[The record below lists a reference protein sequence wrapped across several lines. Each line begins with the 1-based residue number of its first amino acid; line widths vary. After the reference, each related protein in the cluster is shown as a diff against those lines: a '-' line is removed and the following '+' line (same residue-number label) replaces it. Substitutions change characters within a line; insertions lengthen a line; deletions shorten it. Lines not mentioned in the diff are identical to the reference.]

1 MRSIWADARRNH
13 RAEQG
18 QPPEPGQA
26 SAAESSAATEAPAEA
41 LTTAVVEDRA
51 PRADVADQPGDRY
64 QTGFSRW
71 WSAGLAVAAGLTLAG
86 AFPPV
91 GIWPLAI
98 AGPALLTAALWRK
111 RPLMSFVLGLIS
123 GGVFFFALLS
133 WLVNVAWYAW
143 AVLAVLETLIFA
155 VMALALPL
163 LMRRP
168 AWPLAVAGWWVAQEA
183 VRDRFPWGG
192 FPWGRLAMSQA
203 SAPTAGWATVGGLPV
218 LTFLLALSGACLAYL
233 VIKSRADGPVSLRTL
248 GALGLAALGAPLVLL
263 GNQLL
268 VWVPSPGPSAVVAT
282 IQGNVP
288 HSRNLPDQLRATTV
302 TANHT
307 AATAALAAAVRAGRR
322 PVPDVVIWPEN
333 STDIDPSQSR
343 PTFDTI
349 SLAVAA
355 IDRPVLVGA
364 VLSNPQRNAGQ
375 LWLPSHGPTQLY
387 VKRKLVPFGEVIPY
401 RHFLELFT
409 SLPKLQPHDF
419 TPGHKAVVFKIGKIR
434 LGDVICYEVGFDNL
448 VRSEVTAG
456 ANLLAVQTND
466 ADFELDGQTGETGQQ
481 LEMARMD
488 AITTGRSVA
497 VASTIGIS
505 ALIEPNGAILAQ
517 TKTWQR
523 AELDARLPLVS
534 ELTPADHAGDWPE
547 LIIVVLTAVALL
559 WSAASGI
566 AQSRSGRRPGP
577 SGAGVS

>member
-1 MRSIWADARRNH
+1 LRSIWTEVRRNH
-13 RAEQG
+13 A
-18 QPPEPGQA
+18 
-26 SAAESSAATEAPAEA
+26 SSAAP
-41 LTTAVVEDRA
+41 TAVVADRVPLA
-51 PRADVADQPGDRY
+51 GQARQPDDRFR
-64 QTGFSRW
+64 TGFSRW
-71 WSAGLAVAAGLTLAG
+71 WSVGLAVVAGLALAG

-91 GIWPLAI
+91 GVWPLAI

-111 RPLMSFVLGLIS
+111 RPLMAFALGLIC
-123 GGVFFFALLS
+123 GGVFFFALLA

-155 VMALALPL
+155 ALAVALPL
-163 LMRRP
+163 LMRLP
-168 AWPLAVAGWWVAQEA
+168 GWPLAVAGWWVAQEA
-183 VRDRFPWGG
+183 LRDRFPWGG

-203 SAPTAGWATVGGLPV
+203 PAPTAGWATAGGLPV

-233 VIKSRADGPVSLRTL
+233 VITIRSADAPRRTSFTSI
-248 GALGLAALGAPLVLL
+248 GALGLAVFAALVVLA
-263 GNQLL
+263 GNLAL
-268 VWVPSPGPSAVVAT
+268 VWVPGPGPSATVAT

-288 HSRNLPDQLRATTV
+288 HSRNLPDQLRASTV
-302 TANHT
+302 TANHA
-307 AATAALAAAVRAGRR
+307 AATAALADAVHAGRR
-322 PVPDVVIWPEN
+322 PAPDIVIWPEN
-333 STDIDPSQSR
+333 STDIDPSRSL
-343 PTFDTI
+343 PTYDTI

-364 VLSNPQRNAGQ
+364 VLSDPQRNAGQ
-375 LWLPSHGPTQLY
+375 LWRPGRGPTQLY

-419 TPGHKAVVFKIGKIR
+419 TPGHSAVVFKVGKIR

-448 VRSEVTAG
+448 VRSEVTGG

-466 ADFELDGQTGETGQQ
+466 ADFELDGQTGETEQQ

-505 ALIEPNGAILAQ
+505 ALIEPNGSILAQ

-534 ELTPADHAGDWPE
+534 ELTPADRAGDWPE
-547 LIIVVLTAVALL
+547 LVIVALAAVALL
-559 WSAASGI
+559 WAAAS
-566 AQSRSGRRPGP
+566 AVASHRAGRRPAD
-577 SGAGVS
+577 SA

>member
-1 MRSIWADARRNH
+1 M
-13 RAEQG
+13 
-18 QPPEPGQA
+18 
-26 SAAESSAATEAPAEA
+26 
-41 LTTAVVEDRA
+41 
-51 PRADVADQPGDRY
+51 
-64 QTGFSRW
+64 
-71 WSAGLAVAAGLTLAG
+71 
-86 AFPPV
+86 
-91 GIWPLAI
+91 
-98 AGPALLTAALWRK
+98 
-111 RPLMSFVLGLIS
+111 
-123 GGVFFFALLS
+123 
-133 WLVNVAWYAW
+133 
-143 AVLAVLETLIFA
+143 
-155 VMALALPL
+155 
-163 LMRRP
+163 
-168 AWPLAVAGWWVAQEA
+168 
-183 VRDRFPWGG
+183 
-192 FPWGRLAMSQA
+192 
-203 SAPTAGWATVGGLPV
+203 

-233 VIKSRADGPVSLRTL
+233 VIKTRDHGPVSLQTL
-248 GALGLAALGAPLVLL
+248 GALCLATLGAPLVLL
-263 GNQLL
+263 GNLML

-302 TANHT
+302 TANHA
-307 AATAALAAAVRAGRR
+307 AATEALAGAVKAGHQ
-322 PVPDVVIWPEN
+322 PAPDIVIWPEN
-333 STDIDPSQSR
+333 STDIDPSRSP

-364 VLSNPQRNAGQ
+364 VLSDPQRNAGQ
-375 LWLPSHGPTQLY
+375 LWLPSSGPTQLY
-387 VKRKLVPFGEVIPY
+387 IKRKLVPFGEVIPY

-466 ADFELDGQTGETGQQ
+466 ADFELDGQTGETEQQ

-505 ALIEPNGAILAQ
+505 ALIEPDGAILAQ
-517 TKTWQR
+517 TKTWRR

-534 ELTPADHAGDWPE
+534 TLTPADRAGDWPE
-547 LIIVVLTAVALL
+547 LIIVILTAAALLGGRRQWRPSFGPGPPVAYVALARL
-559 WSAASGI
+559 ELA
-566 AQSRSGRRPGP
+566 
-577 SGAGVS
+577 

>member
-1 MRSIWADARRNH
+1 
-13 RAEQG
+13 
-18 QPPEPGQA
+18 
-26 SAAESSAATEAPAEA
+26 
-41 LTTAVVEDRA
+41 
-51 PRADVADQPGDRY
+51 
-64 QTGFSRW
+64 
-71 WSAGLAVAAGLTLAG
+71 
-86 AFPPV
+86 
-91 GIWPLAI
+91 
-98 AGPALLTAALWRK
+98 
-111 RPLMSFVLGLIS
+111 
-123 GGVFFFALLS
+123 
-133 WLVNVAWYAW
+133 
-143 AVLAVLETLIFA
+143 
-155 VMALALPL
+155 
-163 LMRRP
+163 
-168 AWPLAVAGWWVAQEA
+168 
-183 VRDRFPWGG
+183 
-192 FPWGRLAMSQA
+192 
-203 SAPTAGWATVGGLPV
+203 
-218 LTFLLALSGACLAYL
+218 
-233 VIKSRADGPVSLRTL
+233 L

-497 VASTIGIS
+497 VASTIGVS
-505 ALIEPNGAILAQ
+505 ALILPNGAILAQ
-517 TKTWQR
+517 TKAWQR

-534 ELTPADHAGDWPE
+534 SLTPADHAGDWPE
-547 LIIVVLTAVALL
+547 LIIVALTAAALL
-559 WSAASGI
+559 WSAASAI
-566 AQSRSGRRPGP
+566 ARSRAGRRPDP
-577 SGAGVS
+577 SGAGAS